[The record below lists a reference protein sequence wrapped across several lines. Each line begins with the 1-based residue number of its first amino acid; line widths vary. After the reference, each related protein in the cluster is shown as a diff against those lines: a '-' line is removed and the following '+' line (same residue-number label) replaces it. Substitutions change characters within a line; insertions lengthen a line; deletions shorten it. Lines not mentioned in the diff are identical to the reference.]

1 MSKTSSK
8 MPRSTIL
15 VLLLLSAAAQGED
28 WKIEYGGHT
37 KLRVTGQAYPSESVF
52 RDVAGSNSIDTGAVL
67 RLKFGAATGRWS
79 FDTDYQLLALHGEG
93 VELGSNPQPGAEFF
107 FTVLPDDDRR
117 LFDLTHVIDEGGK
130 DALLHRL
137 DRFSIGY
144 TGAKT
149 VVRFGRQALSW
160 GNGLFYAPMDLVNP
174 FDPSTIDTEYKAGD
188 DLLYV
193 QHLLDNGDDVQGAWV
208 VRRDLESGD
217 VETDE
222 ATIALKY
229 HGFLGEHEIDVLVA
243 EHYGDTVLG
252 LGGGRS
258 LGGAVW
264 RGDIVATHTDE
275 DTSVQIVTNL
285 SYSWIWGGR
294 NMSGAI
300 EYFYNGFGLSSG
312 NYDLPSVS
320 SDPDLFARL
329 ARGELFSIGRH
340 YLAGSVMIEVTPLWT
355 VTPTMLMNVADPSA
369 LLQFVTS
376 YSLSDNMSM
385 LASLNLPVGP
395 KGSEFGGIDTGVPD
409 RYLSGGAGLFAQF
422 AWYF

>member
-8 MPRSTIL
+8 MPRSTVL
-15 VLLLLSAAAQGED
+15 VLLLLSAAGQGED
-28 WKIEYGGHT
+28 WKTEYGGHT
-37 KLRVTGQAYPSESVF
+37 KFRVTGQAYPSESVF
-52 RDVAGSNSIDTGAVL
+52 RDVAGSNSIDSGAVL
-67 RLKFGAATGRWS
+67 RLKFGAAAGRWS
-79 FDTDYQLLALHGEG
+79 LDTDYQLLALHGEG

-107 FTVLPDDDRR
+107 FTVLPDDERR

-137 DRFSIGY
+137 DRLSIGY
-144 TGAKT
+144 TGEKT

-229 HGFLGEHEIDVLVA
+229 HGFLGEHEFDVLVA

-258 LGGAVW
+258 IGGAVW
-264 RGDIVATHTDE
+264 RGDIVATHTEE

-329 ARGELFSIGRH
+329 VRGELFSIGRH

-376 YSLSDNMSM
+376 YSLSDNMSL